1 MFDLREKDLKEAHIE
16 IYDKVSKSIHK
27 REKID
32 ISKVCERCGEL
43 EELRQEM
50 NCLNDTYNNLKNKL
64 LNICFIK
71 NKPEDVQ
78 LKYVVV
84 AREIDRID
92 MPDFDKAI
100 TLISYAT
107 LVNCFEKD
115 MYNKSIRASLLLSI
129 GTKNLELQD
138 DYYIF
143 AENMVKGD
151 AVEEII
157 RNNHNSVE
165 QGNKVR
171 KKINY
176 NINNLCK

>member
-1 MFDLREKDLKEAHIE
+1 
-16 IYDKVSKSIHK
+16 
-27 REKID
+27 
-32 ISKVCERCGEL
+32 
-43 EELRQEM
+43 
-50 NCLNDTYNNLKNKL
+50 
-64 LNICFIK
+64 
-71 NKPEDVQ
+71 
-78 LKYVVV
+78 
-84 AREIDRID
+84 

-115 MYNKSIRASLLLSI
+115 MYSKSIRASLLLSI